1 MLPVYLI
8 RAIAMLLI
16 IPAHEAAHA
25 FVSFKLGDPTAKNYG
40 RMTLNPVAHF
50 DPWGALCMIVA
61 GIGWAKPVPANP
73 ARFRNP
79 KRDMAI
85 SAAAG
90 PLCNL
95 LLAYI
100 GMLLLKLSTVLL
112 GQMVMT
118 SPDMSQMFSYVYL
131 FFAVFVQL
139 NISLAIFNLI
149 PIPPFDGSRILLL
162 FLPQKLYF
170 AVMKYERYLVL
181 VVFLIVFTGLLD
193 TPLRIAN
200 NFMIT
205 LIDRATA
212 FIPFA

>member
-1 MLPVYLI
+1 MLPIYII

-25 FVSFKLGDPTAKNYG
+25 FVSYKLGDPTAKNYG
-40 RMTLNPVAHF
+40 RLTLNPIAHF
-50 DPWGALCMIVA
+50 DLWGALCMVVA
-61 GIGWAKPVPANP
+61 GIGWAKPVPASP
-73 ARFRNP
+73 TRFQNP

-90 PLCNL
+90 PVCNL
-95 LLAYI
+95 LLAYF
-100 GMLLLKLSTVLL
+100 GMILLKLSDRAIVQLLFINIELSSVL
-112 GQMVMT
+112 G
-118 SPDMSQMFSYVYL
+118 YVYL
-131 FFAVFVQL
+131 FFSVFVQL

-170 AVMKYERYLVL
+170 AVMKYERYLML
-181 VVFLIVFTGLLD
+181 AVFILVFTGMLD
-193 TPLRIAN
+193 TPLYLAN
-200 NFMIT
+200 NFMIA

-212 FIPFA
+212 FIPMG